1 MTSVE
6 QQLIAALVETPV
18 ETDCSV
24 SMAVLNGLGLK
35 GKELQAVWLN
45 SHRAAMEGK
54 CWQNFGE
61 RWEYTTQLPEP
72 IAVIVPSPS
81 TTGAPSWRTQA
92 KADRPH
98 LVITVKPVRPFTDSK

>member
-6 QQLIAALVETPV
+6 QQLIAALTETPI

-24 SMAVLNGLGLK
+24 STAVLSGLGVK

-54 CWQNFGE
+54 RWQNIGE
-61 RWEYTTQLPEP
+61 RWEYTTHLPEP
-72 IAVIVPSPS
+72 VAVTVPLPS

-98 LVITVKPVRPFTDSK
+98 LVITVKPVRPLTDSK